1 MVIWA
6 FSLAVQWESFCWVQ
20 IIGFVLLLSGSM
32 VYNQV
37 VRIPGFTYPDAA
49 PSKEALLDDEE
60 GDDGNNYEYY
70 EANGAGQGFVAAPG
84 GGRGGYGRV
93 EADI

>member
-6 FSLAVQWESFCWVQ
+6 FSLAVKWESFCWIQ
-20 IIGFVLLLSGSM
+20 IIGFVFLLAGSM
-32 VYNQV
+32 IYNQV
-37 VRIPGFTYPDAA
+37 LRVPGMFYPEAA
-49 PSKEALLDDEE
+49 PSKDALLDEE
-60 GDDGNNYEYY
+60 EDDGNNYEYY
-70 EANGAGQGFVAAPG
+70 EANGAGQGFVATA